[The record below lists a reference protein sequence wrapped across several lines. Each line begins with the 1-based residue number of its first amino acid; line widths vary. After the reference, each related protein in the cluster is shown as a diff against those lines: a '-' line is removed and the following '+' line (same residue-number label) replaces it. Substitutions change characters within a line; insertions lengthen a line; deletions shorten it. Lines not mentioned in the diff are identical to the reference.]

1 MLKKL
6 ELIKLITACLLFSI
20 VYSQDEDESGSQS
33 SQDLYI
39 AFDQTSGNTNNL
51 VSGAEYS
58 YSLVGDIGPLT
69 DTEFSISFGGN
80 YATLDEEPYAMDGN
94 FHTQFDKWANQTY

>member
-6 ELIKLITACLLFSI
+6 ELIKLITVCLLFGI
-20 VYSQDEDESGSQS
+20 VYSQDEDEGGSQS

-58 YSLVGDIGPLT
+58 YSLVRDIGPLT
-69 DTEFSISFGGN
+69 DVSYTHLNLPTKRIE
-80 YATLDEEPYAMDGN
+80 
-94 FHTQFDKWANQTY
+94 

>member
-1 MLKKL
+1 MLRKS
-6 ELIKLITACLLFSI
+6 EIIKFLSFCIILTYGYA
-20 VYSQDEDESGSQS
+20 QDEEEEGSSS

-58 YSLVGDIGPLT
+58 YS
-69 DTEFSISFGGN
+69 
-80 YATLDEEPYAMDGN
+80 
-94 FHTQFDKWANQTY
+94 

>member
-1 MLKKL
+1 MFKKL
-6 ELIKLITACLLFSI
+6 ELIKLITFCLLFGV
-20 VYSQDEDESGSQS
+20 VYAQDEEEGGSQS

-58 YSLVGDIGPLT
+58 YSLIGDLGPLT
-69 DTEFSISFGGN
+69 DPEGYGN
-80 YATLDEEPYAMDGN
+80 RSRI
-94 FHTQFDKWANQTY
+94 